1 LATDDCIEPMTLA
14 LFYINLARR
23 ADRRHFMERQFVARR
38 LTAERVEAFVPEAV
52 PVASL
57 ARWTDPVHPRHVS
70 PPELACTFSH
80 RKAWRLIV
88 DRGLPAACILEDDAW
103 LSPAFAGMIEA
114 SPDLGGFEIVKIEQR
129 SAPATI
135 GRQAGALLP
144 GIGLHRPYSFAPGSC
159 GYLIS
164 QAGARTLLARSVALD
179 MPVDNILFNPD
190 GKIFHRLAVAQAVPG
205 LVVPADRL
213 RQEGTVADSDIV
225 DAWHRRT
232 QERTVIPAPD
242 PRLRASLLRRGDEDG
257 ATMTVVRLAD

>member
-1 LATDDCIEPMTLA
+1 MTLA
-14 LFYINLARR
+14 LLYLNLARR
-23 ADRRHFMERQFVARR
+23 TDRRRFMERQFAA
-38 LTAERVEAFVPEAV
+38 LGLAAERVEAFTPETV

-57 ARWTDPVHPRHVS
+57 ARWTDPVYPRHVS

-80 RKAWRLIV
+80 RRAWRLIV
-88 DRGLPAACILEDDAW
+88 ERTLAGACILEDDAW
-103 LSPAFAGMIEA
+103 LSPAFAGVIA
-114 SPDLGGFEIVKIEQR
+114 AAPDLGSFDVVKIEQR
-129 SAPATI
+129 STPATI

-164 QAGARTLLARSVALD
+164 RAGARKLLARSVALD
-179 MPVDNILFNPD
+179 IPVDNILFNPD
-190 GKIFHRLAVAQAVPG
+190 GKTFHRLAVAQAVPG
-205 LVVPADRL
+205 LVAPADRL
-213 RQEGTVADSDIV
+213 REEGTVADSDIV

-242 PRLRASLLRRGDEDG
+242 PKRRASLLRRGDEDG